1 MPLGML
7 KLRVRIKRDRHTHT
21 HAHTCIQHAI
31 NCVYE
36 RGKER
41 ERERAEGAG
50 AMGKAK
56 KCETKLTSHI
66 LRKLLVCNLN
76 LRHLHSMCG
85 SNETQ

>member
-7 KLRVRIKRDRHTHT
+7 KLRVRIKRDRHTHAHT
-21 HAHTCIQHAI
+21 HAYNTQLT
-31 NCVYE
+31 VYL
-36 RGKER
+36 RGGKR
-41 ERERAEGAG
+41 ERKRAEGAG